1 MKKTKWLLAMTL
13 VLILLAQSAFAC
25 TTVLVGKDATV
36 DGTTIATHNDDSRT
50 ADFRL
55 WIIPSMKGGEGV
67 KRDLVMDS
75 HNYGDFGDYPNT
87 KDYGKGTPVSEIDQ
101 PKDTNAYLH
110 SRYSFINDK
119 GVAMGEST
127 FSVDEGEYW
136 DKVKKL
142 IYAED
147 GMLDC
152 WNTQDIALERASTAR
167 EACEIMGQLI
177 DQYGWYDA
185 GETINVCD
193 GNEIWVFEVYGGKLW
208 CAVRIPDNA
217 FFVAANRARIC
228 EVNFEDKDNYITS
241 ANLKSFAVENGLWSE
256 DSGKPFSPAEIYAP
270 CVSPYCTRREWRA
283 FDLVAPSLGLK
294 PTDTRFPLYV
304 VPEKKMS
311 VQDVFELKGDYY
323 AGTEYD
329 VSRTVYAGDYGNPL
343 NMNNVERPINMFRTC
358 YLMLA
363 QIDSKLPDEAKSL
376 VWYGY
381 GAPDSSFLTP
391 LWASQTRL
399 PELYRTGSRY
409 EDLDRNSGWW
419 INSYVQQ
426 TATSNY
432 DYAIDI
438 IHERRKGFMDEQYV
452 KVPEIQAQ
460 AAQLI
465 KDGKRDEA
473 LKLITDYACENAE
486 KNFATWLKLGDE
498 LQGDLMWDIVNM
510 KNPGYSDWWK
520 EQLDIEHAP
529 LKPLEAAP
537 AK

>member
-1 MKKTKWLLAMTL
+1 M
-13 VLILLAQSAFAC
+13 
-25 TTVLVGKDATV
+25 
-36 DGTTIATHNDDSRT
+36 
-50 ADFRL
+50 
-55 WIIPSMKGGEGV
+55 
-67 KRDLVMDS
+67 
-75 HNYGDFGDYPNT
+75 
-87 KDYGKGTPVSEIDQ
+87 
-101 PKDTNAYLH
+101 
-110 SRYSFINDK
+110 
-119 GVAMGEST
+119 
-127 FSVDEGEYW
+127 
-136 DKVKKL
+136 
-142 IYAED
+142 
-147 GMLDC
+147 
-152 WNTQDIALERASTAR
+152 
-167 EACEIMGQLI
+167 
-177 DQYGWYDA
+177 
-185 GETINVCD
+185 
-193 GNEIWVFEVYGGKLW
+193 
-208 CAVRIPDNA
+208 
-217 FFVAANRARIC
+217 
-228 EVNFEDKDNYITS
+228 
-241 ANLKSFAVENGLWSE
+241 
-256 DSGKPFSPAEIYAP
+256 
-270 CVSPYCTRREWRA
+270 
-283 FDLVAPSLGLK
+283 
-294 PTDTRFPLYV
+294 
-304 VPEKKMS
+304 
-311 VQDVFELKGDYY
+311 
-323 AGTEYD
+323 
-329 VSRTVYAGDYGNPL
+329 YAGDYGNPL